1 MEAQSHN
8 VLIPHI
14 LYPVLKRLQIAFL
27 DVNPDFFVRTASRN
41 LAPIAQ
47 QASPT
52 HRVTRIA
59 IASRDILA
67 PSQARAVPHVLHVQ

>member
-1 MEAQSHN
+1 
-8 VLIPHI
+8 
-14 LYPVLKRLQIAFL
+14 L